1 LSSLYFIPHHFGKIK
16 RWSLGLDGGA
26 LELYQPPATTYWGFF
41 FLVFSH
47 HYVSRDIRDG
57 EKKGRVAPALVPTLS
72 RGLAQTP
79 KRFFCNFFWLV
90 KIYEEEDLPRVPDDE
105 CRNIK

>member
-1 LSSLYFIPHHFGKIK
+1 MEPWL
-16 RWSLGLDGGA
+16 LDGGA
-26 LELYQPPATTYWGFF
+26 LELYQPPATTYWGFYFIF
-41 FLVFSH
+41 FPSLCITRH
-47 HYVSRDIRDG
+47 KGWRK
-57 EKKGRVAPALVPTLS
+57 KKGRVAPALVPTLS

-79 KRFFCNFFWLV
+79 KRFFCNFFLLV

>member
-1 LSSLYFIPHHFGKIK
+1 MEK
-16 RWSLGLDGGA
+16 
-26 LELYQPPATTYWGFF
+26 
-41 FLVFSH
+41 
-47 HYVSRDIRDG
+47 
-57 EKKGRVAPALVPTLS
+57 KKGRVAPALVPTLS

-79 KRFFCNFFWLV
+79 KRFFFLLFLLV

>member
-1 LSSLYFIPHHFGKIK
+1 LAFGWG
-16 RWSLGLDGGA
+16 RARTL
-26 LELYQPPATTYWGFF
+26 PATSHHILGFF
-41 FLVFSH
+41 IFSH
-47 HYVSRDIRDG
+47 HYVSRGIRDG

-79 KRFFCNFFWLV
+79 KRFFCNFFLLV